1 MGMGLAGAWAAA
13 HAQPIAPDATRR
25 ARTRRQLQDYL
36 RLRIQGNPSFVRYQ
50 AHDIVDETAGQL
62 WTDTRWQL
70 RSQLLDDDGQHW
82 AAELQNMAPAPAGRA
97 IMVFGRV
104 RQGRIDSI
112 VLASEAA
119 RFIPG
124 GQGALPRRPRP
135 TGAPVPASVHLDRMT
150 AEKFRDYLDLFGRFD
165 ERFVRYY
172 TPDVIFTAMPARM
185 PIGGREGV
193 LRLYRGLR
201 KELAE
206 HVTVRRL
213 VIDSE
218 IGLMAAELT
227 NRLTAYG
234 GVKLPSRVLAAGDQ
248 LELSGAL
255 VYGLR
260 HGRISLIRDLGQ

>member
-1 MGMGLAGAWAAA
+1 MGLAGALAAA
-13 HAQPIAPDATRR
+13 HAQPIAPDATLQ

-36 RLRIQGNPSFVRYQ
+36 KLRIQGNPNFVRYH
-50 AHDIVDETAGQL
+50 AHDIVDETAEQL
-62 WTDTRWQL
+62 WADTRWQL
-70 RSQLLDDDGQHW
+70 RSQLLDDDGRHW
-82 AAELQNMAPAPAGRA
+82 AAELQSVEPAPVRSA
-97 IMVFGRV
+97 IMVFGRM
-104 RQGRIDSI
+104 QEGRIDSI
-112 VLASEAA
+112 VRAPEAA

-124 GQGALPRRPRP
+124 RQETLPRRPRP
-135 TGAPVPASVHLDRMT
+135 TGAPLPATVSLDRMT

-172 TPDVIFTAMPARM
+172 TPDVIFAAMPARM
-185 PIGGREGV
+185 PIRGRRGI
-193 LRLYRGLR
+193 LGLYRGLR

-206 HVTVRRL
+206 HLTVRRL

-218 IGLMAAELT
+218 SGLMAAALT

-234 GVKLPSRVLAAGDQ
+234 EVKLPSRVLAAGDQ